1 MFRTTLLR
9 PLTRPLTRLP
19 LRAASS
25 HPFSTTPRR
34 LISPGEPLPDTDA
47 LMEDTPGQRVNLAD
61 EAEKVNNMLLIGVP
75 AAFSPSCS
83 AKHVPGYLNHPR
95 AAEFDMIGVVSVN
108 DVFVMKAWG
117 EALDPV
123 GDETG
128 PWEDSGSRR
137 PKVCYACS
145 SFLAGGRLLTRWGCV
160 VPLLCR
166 PDWQV
171 HQVARHVV

>member
-9 PLTRPLTRLP
+9 PLLRPLTRLP
-19 LRAASS
+19 LRAATSH

-34 LISPGEPLPDTDA
+34 LISPGEPLPNTDA
-47 LMEDTPGQRVNLAD
+47 LMENTPGQRVNLAD
-61 EAEKVNNMLLIGVP
+61 EAEKANSMLLIGVP

-95 AAEFDMIGVVSVN
+95 AAEFDVIGVVSVN

-137 PKVCYACS
+137 AKVRCAWIVS
-145 SFLAGGRLLTRWGCV
+145 GFLRERLLT
-160 VPLLCR
+160 CR
-166 PDWQV
+166 NV
-171 HQVARHVV
+171 